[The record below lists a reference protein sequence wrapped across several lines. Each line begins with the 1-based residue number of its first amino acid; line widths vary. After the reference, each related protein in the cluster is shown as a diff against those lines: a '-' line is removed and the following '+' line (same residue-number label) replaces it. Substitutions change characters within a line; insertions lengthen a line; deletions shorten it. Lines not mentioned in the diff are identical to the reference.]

1 MISTGRGFNVNVQS
15 ILGVKGTNVV
25 TVRDDISLADAAS
38 ILRDKRVGALV
49 VSNDGQH
56 IDGIISERDVVR
68 ALANHGASVL
78 GRPVSSAMSTDVVTC
93 RAGDAVES
101 LMVSMTERRI
111 RHLPVVD
118 DDAVLGGVISIGD
131 VVKAR
136 LGQLETENQQ
146 LYEYITQG
154 GSPKGEAPSLEPPIS
169 ELARPAEPS
178 APHRNRLPPSA
189 APRREEEPRLPLPRR
204 SRWRGRRRRPHQF
217 GSLGCCSAAGLM
229 SLASWRSAS
238 PA

>member
-1 MISTGRGFNVNVQS
+1 MNVQS
-15 ILGVKGTNVV
+15 ILGVKGSGVV

-38 ILRDKRVGALV
+38 ILRDKAVGALV

-56 IDGIISERDVVR
+56 IDGIVSERDVVR

-78 GRPVSSAMSTDVVTC
+78 GRPVSSAKSKDVITC

-118 DDAVLGGVISIGD
+118 DDGVLGGVISIGD

-136 LGQLETENQQ
+136 LSQLETENQQ
-146 LYEYITQG
+146 LYDYITQG
-154 GSPKGEAPSLEPPIS
+154 
-169 ELARPAEPS
+169 R
-178 APHRNRLPPSA
+178 
-189 APRREEEPRLPLPRR
+189 
-204 SRWRGRRRRPHQF
+204 
-217 GSLGCCSAAGLM
+217 
-229 SLASWRSAS
+229 
-238 PA
+238 

>member
-1 MISTGRGFNVNVQS
+1 MNVQS
-15 ILGVKGTNVV
+15 ILGVKGTHVI
-25 TVRDDISLADAAS
+25 TVRDDISLADAAMT
-38 ILRDKRVGALV
+38 LRDNGVGALI

-78 GRPVSSAMSTDVVTC
+78 GRPVSSAMSADVVTC
-93 RAGDAVES
+93 RVSDAVES

-136 LGQLETENQQ
+136 LRQLETENQQ
-146 LYEYITQG
+146 LYDYITQG
-154 GSPKGEAPSLEPPIS
+154 
-169 ELARPAEPS
+169 R
-178 APHRNRLPPSA
+178 
-189 APRREEEPRLPLPRR
+189 
-204 SRWRGRRRRPHQF
+204 
-217 GSLGCCSAAGLM
+217 
-229 SLASWRSAS
+229 
-238 PA
+238 